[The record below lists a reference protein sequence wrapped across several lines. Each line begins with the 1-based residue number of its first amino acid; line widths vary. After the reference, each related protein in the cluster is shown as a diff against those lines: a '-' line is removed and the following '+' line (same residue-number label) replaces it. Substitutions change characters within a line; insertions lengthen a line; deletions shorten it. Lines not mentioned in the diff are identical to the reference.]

1 MKIIAKLCNLISFIL
16 PLSPITDN
24 SLIKVNRS
32 IYILLFFLVA
42 FGCGQSSDNKSK
54 LTSASNDITD
64 SLYRPLT
71 AAEVKRYGSAVEHF
85 YNKRLVATGFNGS
98 FLVAKNG
105 EILYEDYK
113 GFYDF
118 KTKQPVDEHSAF
130 HLASISKTFTAMTV
144 LKLWEESRL
153 NLDDSL
159 QKFFPQLPYHG
170 VTVKMLLNHRSG
182 LPNYLYFMDS
192 AWDKKRKA
200 TNWDVVNYMIAHKP
214 LADAMPDRVYHYC
227 NTNFVLLA
235 LIVEIVTNKPFPT
248 YMKDSV
254 FTPLG
259 LKDTYVFSSADTARY
274 NPTYSVT
281 KPFMMD
287 HLDCTYGDKNVY
299 STARDLLTWDKV
311 LFENKFVRKSTAE
324 MAYEPYSFEK
334 RTMHNYGLGWHL
346 YFNNG
351 DTIIYHNGKWHGSNT
366 VFTRLVQ
373 DTAVLIVLGNKLNRN
388 IYTAKDM
395 QGIFTGKT
403 DTGTLE
409 E

>member
-1 MKIIAKLCNLISFIL
+1 M
-16 PLSPITDN
+16 
-24 SLIKVNRS
+24 
-32 IYILLFFLVA
+32 
-42 FGCGQSSDNKSK
+42 
-54 LTSASNDITD
+54 
-64 SLYRPLT
+64 
-71 AAEVKRYGSAVEHF
+71 
-85 YNKRLVATGFNGS
+85 ATGFNGS

-105 EILYEDYK
+105 EILFEDYK

-118 KTKQPVDEHSAF
+118 QTKEPVGEHSAF

-153 NLDDSL
+153 SLDDTL
-159 QKFFPQLPYHG
+159 QKFFPKLPYDG
-170 VTVKMLLNHRSG
+170 ITVKMLLNHRSG

-192 AWDKKRKA
+192 IWNKKMKA
-200 TNWDVVNYMIAHKP
+200 TNWDVVNFMIDHQPK
-214 LADAMPDRVYHYC
+214 ADANPDRVYHYC
-227 NTNFVLLA
+227 NTNFILLA
-235 LIVEIVTNKPFPT
+235 LIVEIVTNQSFPK

-259 LKDTYVFSSADTARY
+259 LKDTYVFSIADTSHY
-274 NPTYSVT
+274 IPTYSVT

-287 HLDCTYGDKNVY
+287 HLDCTYGDKNIY
-299 STARDLLTWDKV
+299 STARDLYTWDKV
-311 LFENKFVRKSTAE
+311 LYENTFTRKSTTE
-324 MAYEPYSFEK
+324 MAFAPYSFEK

-388 IYTAKDM
+388 IYGAKEM
-395 QGIFTGKT
+395 QGIFTGKM
-403 DTGTLE
+403 DTGILE

>member
-1 MKIIAKLCNLISFIL
+1 MKIIAKECNLISFIL
-16 PLSPITDN
+16 PLCEHIILSA
-24 SLIKVNRS
+24 LIRS
-32 IYILLFFLVA
+32 IYILLLFLSFA
-42 FGCGQSSDNKSK
+42 CGQSSADKNK
-54 LTSASNDITD
+54 LTSGN
-64 SLYRPLT
+64 RPL
-71 AAEVKRYGSAVEHF
+71 ADSMFRPLSKAEVKKYSAAIEE
-85 YNKRLVATGFNGS
+85 YYDKKLVATGFNGS

-118 KTKQPVDEHSAF
+118 QTKQPVDEHSAF

-144 LKLWEESRL
+144 LKLWEEGRL
-153 NLDDSL
+153 NLDDTI
-159 QKFFPQLPYHG
+159 QKFFPKLPYHG

-192 AWDKKRKA
+192 IWDKKMKA
-200 TNWDVVNYMIAHKP
+200 TNWDVVNFMIEHQPK
-214 LADAMPDRVYHYC
+214 ADANPDRVYHYC
-227 NTNFVLLA
+227 NTNFILLA
-235 LIVEIVTNKPFPT
+235 LIVEIVTNQSFPK

-259 LKDTYVFSSADTARY
+259 LKDTYVFSISDTVHY
-274 NPTYSVT
+274 VPTYSVT

-287 HLDCTYGDKNVY
+287 HLDCTYGDKNIY
-299 STARDLLTWDKV
+299 STARDLFTWDKV
-311 LFENKFVRKSTAE
+311 LYENTFTRKSTAE
-324 MAYEPYSFEK
+324 MAYAPYSFER

-388 IYTAKDM
+388 IYRAKEM
-395 QGIFTGKT
+395 QGIFTGRM

>member
-1 MKIIAKLCNLISFIL
+1 MI
-16 PLSPITDN
+16 
-24 SLIKVNRS
+24 RS
-32 IYILLFFLVA
+32 IYILLIFLSFA
-42 FGCGQSSDNKSK
+42 CGERNADKSK
-54 LTSASNDITD
+54 LTSANSTFSD
-64 SLYRPLT
+64 SIYRPLSQ
-71 AAEVKRYGSAVEHF
+71 AEVKKYSAAIEQ
-85 YNKRLVATGFNGS
+85 YYDKKLVATGFNGS

-118 KTKQPVDEHSAF
+118 QTKEPVGEHSAF

-144 LKLWEESRL
+144 LKLWEESRIS
-153 NLDDSL
+153 LDDTL
-159 QKFFPQLPYHG
+159 QKFFPKLPYHG
-170 VTVKMLLNHRSG
+170 ITVKMLLNHRSG

-192 AWDKKRKA
+192 IWDKKMKA
-200 TNWDVVNYMIAHKP
+200 TNWDVVNFMVDHQPK
-214 LADAMPDRVYHYC
+214 ADANPDRVYHYC
-227 NTNFVLLA
+227 NTNFILLA
-235 LIVEIVTNKPFPT
+235 LIVEIVTNESFPK

-259 LKDTYVFSSADTARY
+259 LKDTYVFSIADTAHY
-274 NPTYSVT
+274 IPTYSVT

-287 HLDCTYGDKNVY
+287 HLDCTYGDKNIY
-299 STARDLLTWDKV
+299 STARDLFTWDKV
-311 LFENKFVRKSTAE
+311 LYENTFTRKSTAE
-324 MAYEPYSFEK
+324 MAYAPYSFEK

-388 IYTAKDM
+388 IYSAKEM
-395 QGIFTGKT
+395 QGIFTGKM
-403 DTGTLE
+403 DMGILE

>member
-1 MKIIAKLCNLISFIL
+1 M
-16 PLSPITDN
+16 
-24 SLIKVNRS
+24 NRS
-32 IYILLFFLVA
+32 IYTFLFFLIA
-42 FGCGQSSDNKSK
+42 FGCGQSTNEKNK
-54 LTSASNDITD
+54 LTAANGIITD
-64 SLYRPLT
+64 SLYRPLNE
-71 AAEVKRYGSAVEHF
+71 AELRKYSAAVEDF
-85 YNKRLVATGFNGS
+85 YNKKLVATGFNGS

-105 EILYEDYK
+105 EIIYEDYK
-113 GFYDF
+113 GFYNF
-118 KTKQPVDEHSAF
+118 NTKQPVDEHSAF

-144 LKLWEESRL
+144 LKLWEEGRV

-159 QKFFPQLPYHG
+159 QKFFPSLPYKG
-170 VTVKMLLNHRSG
+170 ITVKMLLNHRSG

-192 AWDKKRKA
+192 IWNKKIKA
-200 TNWDVVNYMIAHKP
+200 TNWDVLNFMIEHKP
-214 LADAMPDRVYHYC
+214 RADAMPDRVYHYC
-227 NTNFVLLA
+227 NTNFLLLA
-235 LIVEIVTNKPFPT
+235 LIVEIVTNQPFPK

-259 LKDTYVFSSADTARY
+259 LHDTYVFSMADTTHY

-281 KPFMMD
+281 KPFPMD

-311 LFENKFVRKSTAE
+311 LYENLYTRKSTTE
-324 MAYEPYSFEK
+324 MAYQPYSFEK
-334 RTMHNYGLGWHL
+334 KTMHNYGLGWHL

-373 DTAVLIVLGNKLNRN
+373 DTAVLIVLGNKLNKN
-388 IYTAKDM
+388 IYSAKEM
-395 QGIFTGKT
+395 HGIFTGKM
-403 DTGTLE
+403 DTIKLE